1 MKKINFEKIKNL
13 KNNKLKIK
21 FRKKKEKQIDN
32 KKIIDKET
40 KKAKRSKKR
49 IRIGYY
55 FLILITFMAIC
66 VLIGTAGFF
75 FYIYKTAPEFKPEK
89 LYNKEASLIYDSTG
103 TLIATLGREKRE
115 NITYDELPQIFV
127 DALIATEDARFFQ
140 HNGFD
145 LPRFLKATAGQ
156 LLGHSDAGGASTL
169 TMQVSKN
176 YFTSTEARGIEGI
189 IRKFTDIYM
198 AIFKIEKNYTKE
210 EIIEFY
216 SNFAYL
222 GSGAYGVEQASKT
235 YFGKNAKDLSLTEA
249 AMIAG
254 LFQAPGGY
262 DPYIYP
268 ENAEARRNQV
278 LNLMV
283 RHGYIDKETA
293 EIAKSIPV
301 KSLLVSDSYSTIN
314 EYQGFINTVVKAV
327 EDDTGYNAYDVP
339 MIIHSTMVASK
350 QDVINKFYKEQL
362 GYNFKDDKIQV
373 GIAVID
379 NKTGAIVAVGA
390 GRNTKELTFNYAT
403 MTKAHPGSTAK
414 PLFEY
419 GPGIEYNK
427 WSTYTPFFD
436 EKGEI
441 KYSNGTAI
449 NNWNSV
455 YDGLLTLKTCLS
467 KSKNTCA
474 LQAFQQVD
482 NETVYN
488 FVTSIGITPETSS
501 PSSKF
506 LNEAHAV
513 GGFTGVSPLEL
524 AGAYQIFATG
534 GYYTKPYSYTKV
546 EIVETGEVVEPDLS
560 KKKIISPQ
568 TAYLITSILYSVTPG
583 TVYGMNS
590 NIATKTGTSSYDNKF
605 LRSYGLSGSSV
616 IRDSWVATYSP
627 DYTMAFWYGYD
638 SLDDEHVACK
648 CYNSMSS
655 SSQNRNKIQGVLVRN
670 IFEKNTKFKHP
681 GGISTVEVELG
692 TIPAQRASEFTPSDL
707 KEKHMFISGSEPTET
722 STRFAKLSAPTDLNI
737 VEVGNVAHI
746 SWKSPGLPSAV
757 DTTYLENYFKSGYGK
772 FADKYYKQRLDY
784 NEKNIGDFGFD
795 IYLSKDSTTKFV
807 AFTTN
812 ENYDVDLSLF
822 PGTWDSIIVKST
834 YSIFKSNASES
845 ISGFLEKHEDP
856 ININISIKDV
866 TISSGSSWSGSDQ
879 SAISSIRINDEL
891 IPEFTATLSI
901 STIKDS
907 SNEETSINTL
917 RSKAGNYKVTYQVTF
932 EYKNSEDK
940 TIKYTQP
947 ATQNV
952 TVKEEASE
960 QTSEQVSEQI
970 SQQNNQ

>member
-13 KNNKLKIK
+13 KNNKLKLK
-21 FRKKKEKQIDN
+21 FKRKKEKPIN
-32 KKIIDKET
+32 KDVDEIESIET
-40 KKAKRSKKR
+40 KKAKRNKKR

-66 VLIGTAGFF
+66 VLIGMAGFF
-75 FYIYKTAPEFKPEK
+75 FYIYKSAPEFNLDK
-89 LYNKEASLIYDSTG
+89 LYNKEASLIYDSQDN
-103 TLIATLGREKRE
+103 LIATLGREKRT
-115 NITYDELPQIFV
+115 NITYEELPQVFV
-127 DALIATEDARFFQ
+127 DALVATEDARFFQ

-156 LLGHSDAGGASTL
+156 LIGQSGAGGASTL

-176 YFTSTEARGIEGI
+176 YFTSIEASGIEGI

-210 EIIEFY
+210 EIMEIY
-216 SNFAYL
+216 SNYAYL
-222 GSGAYGVEQASKT
+222 GSGAYGVEQASKI
-235 YFGKNAKDLSLTEA
+235 YFGKSAKDMSLTEA
-249 AMIAG
+249 ALIAG

-268 ENAEARRNQV
+268 ESAEGRRNQV

-327 EDDTGYNAYDVP
+327 EEDTGYNAYDVP

-350 QDVINKFYKEQL
+350 QDVINKFYKEEM
-362 GYNFKDDKIQV
+362 GYKFKDKMIQV
-373 GIAVID
+373 GIAVLD
-379 NKTGAIVAVGA
+379 NKTGALIAVGT

-441 KYSNGTAI
+441 KYSTGTPI
-449 NNWNSV
+449 NNWNNS
-455 YDGLLTLKTCLS
+455 YEGLLTLKKCLS

-482 NETVYN
+482 NEAVYN
-488 FVTSIGITPETSS
+488 FVTSIGITPETTS

-506 LNEAHAV
+506 INEAHSV
-513 GGFTGVSPLEL
+513 GGFTGVSPVEL

-546 EIVETGEVVEPDLS
+546 ELLETGEVIEPDIS

-568 TAYLITSILYSVTPG
+568 TAYLITNILYAVTPN
-583 TVYGMNS
+583 TVHGLNT
-590 NIATKTGTSSYDNKF
+590 NVATKTGTSSYENKF
-605 LRSYGLSGSSV
+605 LKSYGLTSSI

-638 SLDDEHVACK
+638 ALDDEHVACK
-648 CYNSMSS
+648 CYNTMGSS
-655 SSQNRNKIQGVLVRN
+655 SSNRNQIQGILVRN
-670 IFEKNTKFKHP
+670 IFEKNSKFKYP
-681 GGISTVEVELG
+681 GGIASVEVELG

-722 STRFAKLSAPTDLNI
+722 STRFSKLTAPSNLNVI
-737 VEVGNVAHI
+737 EVGTVAHVT
-746 SWKSPGLPSAV
+746 WTSPGLPSAIDKV
-757 DTTYLENYFKSGYGK
+757 YLESYFNSGYGK
-772 FADKYYKQRLDY
+772 FAAKYYQQRLEY
-784 NEKNIGDFGFD
+784 NEKNIGDFGFEV
-795 IYLSKDSTTKFV
+795 YLAKGSTTKYIGWT
-807 AFTTN
+807 AN
-812 ENYDVDLSLF
+812 ENYDIDLSLY
-822 PGTWDSIIVKST
+822 PGNWDSVIVKSA
-834 YSIFKSNASES
+834 YSIFKTNASNTVSAYLES
-845 ISGFLEKHEDP
+845 HEDP
-856 ININISIKDV
+856 VTINISISDA
-866 TISSGSSWSGSDQ
+866 TITNGASWTGSDK
-879 SAISSIRINDEL
+879 SAITSIKVNDEE
-891 IPEFTATLSI
+891 ITDYTATLSI
-901 STIKDS
+901 STIKNS
-907 SNEETSINTL
+907 NNEEVSINTM
-917 RSKAGNYKVTYQVTF
+917 REQNGNYKVTYQVTF
-932 EYKNSEDK
+932 KYETTEGN
-940 TIKYTQP
+940 IKQYTQP
-947 ATQNV
+947 VTQNV
-952 TVKEEASE
+952 TVSAE
-960 QTSEQVSEQI
+960 
-970 SQQNNQ
+970 